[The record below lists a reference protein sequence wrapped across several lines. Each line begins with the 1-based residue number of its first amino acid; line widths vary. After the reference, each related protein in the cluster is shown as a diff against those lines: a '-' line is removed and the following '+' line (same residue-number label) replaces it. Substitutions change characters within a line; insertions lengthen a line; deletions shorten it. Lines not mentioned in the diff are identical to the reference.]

1 MANTLVG
8 KAILILCG
16 IPLGFAMSL
25 SLSFAD
31 SLWEHNGSVMR
42 LITDGHE
49 RKFLFERP
57 SPILKQAGVEQ
68 GTILFDGY
76 QVGDKYIGKARS
88 FSKDCPVPV
97 VYDVSGNEFRE
108 TKVVLQGRRA
118 DYDKTCRA
126 TGRFIHEHLSFNY
139 LESVQETQSELL
151 SEEQARAKAITLLK
165 GEPYGSTPDEVT
177 KRILEAQLITAGTV
191 CGKTVRSPLWQLH
204 VAVPKNA
211 IPTGNNAIDG
221 NLVIDA
227 RSGMMLC
234 SDLPFLF

>member
-1 MANTLVG
+1 LANTLVG
-8 KAILILCG
+8 KAILIFCG
-16 IPLGFAMSL
+16 VPLAFVVHPSL
-25 SLSFAD
+25 TFAD

-42 LITDGHE
+42 LVTDGHE

-57 SPILKQAGVEQ
+57 NPILKQTGVKQ
-68 GTILFDGY
+68 GMILFEGS

-97 VYDVSGNEFRE
+97 AYDVSGNEFRE
-108 TKVVLQGRRA
+108 TKVVLQGRRVE
-118 DYDKTCRA
+118 YDETCRA
-126 TGRFIHEHLSFNY
+126 TGRFIHEHLSFTY

-151 SEEQARAKAITLLK
+151 SEEQARAKAITILK

-177 KRILEAQLITAGTV
+177 KRIVEAQLLTAGTV
-191 CGKTVRSPLWQLH
+191 CGKTVRSPLWRFH

-211 IPTGNNAIDG
+211 MPTGNNAIDG

-234 SDLPFLF
+234 SDLPF